1 MPAASSSL
9 IDPAVGQLVPAAQS
23 PGQEPAWLPDARRHR
38 HHHAGR
44 RDRGQLQH
52 DEVLHHR
59 GPIPGGP
66 EPAGGGGDGRRQPG
80 RSERLEAGAHTVTV
94 AAAARRAGSASP
106 AAGPGWWPGRPRRRF
121 ADGSWQPPGDVEGQ
135 TGGMGDL
142 RAVAIS
148 ETPRPEFASQTSGT
162 FSLGWWNTWRRIGD
176 RANVA

>member
-80 RSERLEAGAHTVTV
+80 RSERLEADAHTVTV

-106 AAGPGWWPGRPRRRF
+106 AAGPGWWPGRPDAGSPTAPGSRPATWRGRPGGWATYEPSPSLRHHGRSSHLRRVGLS
-121 ADGSWQPPGDVEGQ
+121 AWVGGIPGAASATGQ
-135 TGGMGDL
+135 T
-142 RAVAIS
+142 
-148 ETPRPEFASQTSGT
+148 
-162 FSLGWWNTWRRIGD
+162 
-176 RANVA
+176 